1 MKNVS
6 ATVDDETH
14 RRLRILYCPSRAA
27 SGETETQQHQLVL
40 REPKEESKRRR
51 IGISMPTTCP
61 RKGCTSA
68 MRLADSDTPLYVRQ
82 CLPVRR
88 QQERSGHRGPS
99 RQGRPHPLRPSARRF
114 LLPSYK
120 NVPGEQ
126 ADPRVHRDT
135 QVNTLTARRLW
146 RSSSGPRKSA
156 IVSSYLTGTKRCKL
170 RKGPGA
176 AMPFLPRALATN
188 RATAVSGS

>member
-99 RQGRPHPLRPSARRF
+99 RQGRPHPLRPSARRV

-135 QVNTLTARRLW
+135 QVNTLTARSCGGLPQGRGSQPSFRHILLEQSDASCGRGQALRC
-146 RSSSGPRKSA
+146 RSFRGR
-156 IVSSYLTGTKRCKL
+156 
-170 RKGPGA
+170 
-176 AMPFLPRALATN
+176 
-188 RATAVSGS
+188 

>member
-6 ATVDDETH
+6 ATVDDEIH

-40 REPKEESKRRR
+40 RNQKRNLRGRES
-51 IGISMPTTCP
+51 GSPWPTTCP
-61 RKGCTSA
+61 GRGCTSA

-99 RQGRPHPLRPSARRF
+99 RQGQPHPLRPSARRV
-114 LLPSYK
+114 LLPNYK

-126 ADPRVHRDT
+126 ADRRVHRDT
-135 QVNTLTARRLW
+135 EVNTLTARDC
-146 RSSSGPRKSA
+146 G
-156 IVSSYLTGTKRCKL
+156 G
-170 RKGPGA
+170 
-176 AMPFLPRALATN
+176 LPQGR
-188 RATAVSGS
+188 